1 MSYLGSAEGNG
12 VFMEEGIQ
20 KEHAA
25 RVARNENLFRQVN
38 ERVKEVSE
46 AFDSRLPLPEWLC
59 ECADTACVERIAL
72 TLDEYEALRAEP
84 TQFAVAPSES
94 HVFFEVE
101 NVVDQ
106 TERYWVV
113 DKIGTAA
120 QVAAD
125 VDPRN

>member
-1 MSYLGSAEGNG
+1 MQERRQ
-12 VFMEEGIQ
+12 E
-20 KEHAA
+20 EHAA
-25 RVARNENLFRQVN
+25 RVARNQDLFRNVN
-38 ERVKEVSE
+38 ERVKDVNE
-46 AFDSRLPLPEWLC
+46 AFGDLLPLTDWLC
-59 ECADTACVERIAL
+59 ECADTACAERIAL

-120 QVAAD
+120 RVAAD
-125 VDPRN
+125 GDPRS

>member
-1 MSYLGSAEGNG
+1 MRPNQGNG
-12 VFMEEGIQ
+12 VSMQERRQE
-20 KEHAA
+20 EHAA
-25 RVARNENLFRQVN
+25 RVARNQDLFRNVN
-38 ERVKEVSE
+38 ERVKDVNE
-46 AFDSRLPLPEWLC
+46 AFGDLLPLTDWLC
-59 ECADTACVERIAL
+59 ECADTACAERIAL

-120 QVAAD
+120 RVAAD
-125 VDPRN
+125 GDPRS